1 MRFEFDP
8 ESGAIYVRIRDG
20 EIAEMLEIADPSF
33 GAYLDVDQ
41 EGNVLGVTFLP
52 FKEFAGLTTHSGGKL
67 ESPDTVR
74 EPDTVLKL
82 SPPPPKYGSEAIREA
97 LSSLGPRQQEL
108 LRLRY
113 FEGYTS
119 TEIADHLRMPVA
131 AVNNGTRSA
140 LEVLRGALDINTL
153 SEANVSN
160 KIVAGS
166 ENEESL
172 WPRCRRQVRNS

>member
-8 ESGAIYVRIRDG
+8 KSGAIYVRIRDG
-20 EIAEMLEIADPSF
+20 EIAETLEIGDPGF

-41 EGNVLGVTFLP
+41 EGNVLGVEFLSLE
-52 FKEFAGLTTHSGGKL
+52 KFAELTTRSRGKV
-67 ESPDTVR
+67 EIPDTVR
-74 EPDTVLKL
+74 ETDTVPQP
-82 SPPPPKYGSEAIREA
+82 SPPPSKYSSEAIREA

-119 TEIADHLRMPVA
+119 AEVSDHLGMSVA

-140 LEVLRGALDINTL
+140 LGELRGAMEINTF
-153 SEANVSN
+153 SKANASN
-160 KIVAGS
+160 DTVTGS
-166 ENEESL
+166 ENEQSL
-172 WPRCRRQVRNS
+172 VAALSALGSK

>member
-1 MRFEFDP
+1 MKFEFDP

-20 EIAEMLEIADPSF
+20 EIAETLEMADPSF

-41 EGNVLGVTFLP
+41 EGNVLGVEFLS
-52 FKEFAGLTTHSGGKL
+52 FEEFAELTTHSGGKL
-67 ESPDTVR
+67 EIPDTVR
-74 EPDTVLKL
+74 EPDTVAKP
-82 SPPPPKYGSEAIREA
+82 SPPPRKYGSEAIREA

-119 TEIADHLRMPVA
+119 SEISDHLGMSVA

-140 LEVLRGALDINTL
+140 LGELRGALDINSL
-153 SEANVSN
+153 SEMKASN
-160 KIVAGS
+160 KIGLRSDDEQSLVAALSALGS
-166 ENEESL
+166 
-172 WPRCRRQVRNS
+172 V